1 MLASGAVTTSS
12 AQEVRKSV
20 RSCRGLPTYLERAHP
35 GMTFNMSR
43 VISTKDK
50 PRHRQSKD
58 SVTLLPCFYFV
69 ELPLVVSAA
78 VSLYFLELTDVFQPV
93 QAGFRCRDRSL
104 SMPYLDPS
112 DELLPF
118 LMLLS
123 LAFAG
128 PALSILLMEGLLYC
142 VLIKR
147 GSEHLLEPNINAGGC
162 NFNSFLRRSVRFIG
176 MHAFGLCVTA
186 LMTDVVQLATGY
198 QAPYFLTVCRPN
210 YTLLAAGGCEEGDFV
225 TRDVCTGTDRRSI
238 SHARRSFPCQ
248 HASVGAFAAVYISMY
263 LNTVLTDSTK
273 LLKAVLVLAF
283 MLCASISGLAQTVQ
297 YRSHPADIYT
307 GFLLGAAVA
316 LYLGRFV
323 VDNFK
328 PKNSGG
334 QAAGRGDGG
343 AASKPFLD
351 LGHEPMARAG
361 EGIPGARRERELDL
375 PRQQPEGALTRGI
388 VGGGGG
394 DPGCGG
400 AGAGVCGGAGGS
412 LQEQGGGCV
421 SSGSVGGASA
431 PSHFK
436 RASLDIQTINPNALP
451 GGAELLTF
459 ASNTLPRAGAGPAP
473 EDFSGTV
480 GHNGGHHHH
489 QQHHQHHLP
498 AIVSVGGGVGGS
510 GGTSGGSATVYATS
524 DAANAS
530 LDSMRSRQLLAQWRS
545 AQRHASLQSADSTS
559 RQSLQ
564 RQLSAD
570 RRSNGELGSGVCINV
585 GDQRYPISTPVYAG
599 NAGAGVQQQQPQHQ
613 QQLQQQQLQQQQLQ
627 QQPQACNGGSAAN
640 GNAGGNGYTQQDQGN
655 SAGIAAGAA
664 RVVVQS
670 RPGSSQ
676 LVHIP
681 EEMAHDGPI
690 APPPPAP
697 SSVTASPK
705 AGGGA
710 RVRVNVSDTYGSLRQ
725 HGTGAARS
733 FQRQR
738 SVAATPTTTDAS
750 SSSSGSEV
758 SSGRG
763 RSPTDAGRGHP
774 VIRISPGTA
783 PGAAAAGDG
792 GGAPWKWSAQAS
804 AELRQSFEMNDLGGR
819 RGERG
824 RRAGGDRE
832 QPPIIAP
839 LQRAATISTVNL
851 NSAAGGQCDVSDAW
865 AAAVAGSAS
874 RDSTLR
880 RKASVPASVVL
891 GQGRCVTPDGLT
903 PHELFTSR
911 RHHTV
916 HVSSLMGSTQA
927 DV

>member
-1 MLASGAVTTSS
+1 
-12 AQEVRKSV
+12 
-20 RSCRGLPTYLERAHP
+20 
-35 GMTFNMSR
+35 MTFNMSR

-210 YTLLAAGGCEEGDFV
+210 YTLLAAGGCEEGAFV

-283 MLCASISGLAQTVQ
+283 MLCAGISGLAQTVQ

-328 PKNSGG
+328 PRSAIGG
-334 QAAGRGDGG
+334 PAAGRGDGG
-343 AASKPFLD
+343 PASKPFLD
-351 LGHEPMARAG
+351 LAHEPLARAG
-361 EGIPGARRERELDL
+361 EGLPGARRERELDL

-388 VGGGGG
+388 
-394 DPGCGG
+394 
-400 AGAGVCGGAGGS
+400 AGGAGGAGP
-412 LQEQGGGCV
+412 QEQGGGGGV

-436 RASLDIQTINPNALP
+436 RASLDIQTINPDALP

-459 ASNTLPRAGAGPAP
+459 ASNTLPRAGVGPAP
-473 EDFSGTV
+473 EDFSVVADGGGGGGG
-480 GHNGGHHHH
+480 GHRHHHH
-489 QQHHQHHLP
+489 RHHLP
-498 AIVSVGGGVGGS
+498 AIVSVGGG
-510 GGTSGGSATVYATS
+510 GGTGGGGGGSATVYATSS

-545 AQRHASLQSADSTS
+545 AQRHSSLQSADSTS

-599 NAGAGVQQQQPQHQ
+599 NAGAGVSQQQQQQQQPQT
-613 QQLQQQQLQQQQLQ
+613 
-627 QQPQACNGGSAAN
+627 CNGGSAVN
-640 GNAGGNGYTQQDQGN
+640 GSAGGNGYADQ
-655 SAGIAAGAA
+655 GIAAGAA
-664 RVVVQS
+664 RVAVQS

-681 EEMAHDGPI
+681 EEMAHDGPA

-697 SSVTASPK
+697 SVAASPK
-705 AGGGA
+705 AAGGGGGA
-710 RVRVNVSDTYGSLRQ
+710 RVRVNVSDAYGSLRQ
-725 HGTGAARS
+725 HGAART

-738 SVAATPTTTDAS
+738 GGATADAS
-750 SSSSGSEV
+750 SSSSGSEA
-758 SSGRG
+758 SGGRG
-763 RSPTDAGRGHP
+763 RSPADAGRGHP
-774 VIRISPGTA
+774 VVRVSPGT
-783 PGAAAAGDG
+783 AAAGDG
-792 GGAPWKWSAQAS
+792 GGGGGAPRKWGALAS
-804 AELRQSFEMNDLGGR
+804 AEPRQSFEMNDLGGR

-824 RRAGGDRE
+824 RGAGGDGER
-832 QPPIIAP
+832 PPLVTP
-839 LQRAATISTVNL
+839 LQRAATLSAVNL
-851 NSAAGGQCDVSDAW
+851 NGAAGGQCDASDAW

-880 RKASVPASVVL
+880 RKASVPASVVP
-891 GQGRCVTPDGLT
+891 GQGRCLTPDGLT